1 MIRIQMPKDP
11 VKLLEAMRLS
21 KAKWKRRD
29 IVALYEG
36 FGFVIE
42 HGSKHDKVYHPGYP
56 QLIEGL
62 PRHRKLPKV
71 YVGNAVKLVDK
82 LKELEHTSLK

>member
-1 MIRIQMPKDP
+1 MSSGPE
-11 VKLLEAMRLS
+11 KLLEDMRRT

-42 HGSKHDKVYHPGYP
+42 HRSNHDKVYHPKYP
-56 QLIEGL
+56 RLNEGL

-71 YVGNAVKLVDK
+71 YVSKAVKLVDK
-82 LKELEHTSLK
+82 LKELEDTSHKRRH

>member
-1 MIRIQMPKDP
+1 MSSRSE
-11 VKLLEAMRLS
+11 KLLEDMRRT

-29 IVALYEG
+29 IVALYKG

-42 HGSKHDKVYHPGYP
+42 HRSNHDKVYHPDHP
-56 QLIEGL
+56 SLNETL

-71 YVGNAVKLVDK
+71 YVSNAVKLVDK
-82 LKELEHTSLK
+82 LKQLEDTLRKQGH

>member
-1 MIRIQMPKDP
+1 MPP
-11 VKLLEAMRLS
+11 SPEKLLEDMRRT

-36 FGFVIE
+36 FGFIIE
-42 HGSKHDKVYHPGYP
+42 HGSKHDKVYHPDYP
-56 QLIEGL
+56 RLNEGL

-71 YVGNAVKLVDK
+71 YVSNAVKLVDK
-82 LKELEHTSLK
+82 LKRLQDNLREQRH

>member
-1 MIRIQMPKDP
+1 MPKDP
-11 VKLLEAMRLS
+11 EKLLQEMRRS

-36 FGFVIE
+36 FGFIVE
-42 HGSKHDKVYHPGYP
+42 HRTKHDKIYHPDYP
-56 QLIEGL
+56 RLIEGL

-71 YVGNAVKLVDK
+71 YVSNAVKLVDK
-82 LKELEHTSLK
+82 LLELEHTSRKRGH

>member
-1 MIRIQMPKDP
+1 MPRDAE
-11 VKLLEAMRLS
+11 KLLEDMRRN

-36 FGFVIE
+36 FGFEIH
-42 HGSKHDKVYHPGYP
+42 HGSKHDKIYHPDFP

-71 YVGNAVKLVDK
+71 YVSNAVKLVDR
-82 LKELEHTSLK
+82 LQELLHTTRR

>member
-1 MIRIQMPKDP
+1 MSSGPE
-11 VKLLEAMRLS
+11 KLLEDMRRT

-42 HGSKHDKVYHPGYP
+42 HGTKHDKVYHPDYP
-56 QLIEGL
+56 QHVEGL

-71 YVGNAVKLVDK
+71 YVSNAVKLVDK
-82 LKELEHTSLK
+82 VRELEHTSRKRRH

>member
-1 MIRIQMPKDP
+1 MPP
-11 VKLLEAMRLS
+11 SPEKLLEDMRRT

-42 HGSKHDKVYHPGYP
+42 HRSKHDKVYHPEFP
-56 QLIEGL
+56 RLNETL
-62 PRHRKLPKV
+62 PRHRKIPKV
-71 YVGNAVKLVDK
+71 YVSRAVKLVDK
-82 LKELEHTSLK
+82 LLAVEHTSRKK